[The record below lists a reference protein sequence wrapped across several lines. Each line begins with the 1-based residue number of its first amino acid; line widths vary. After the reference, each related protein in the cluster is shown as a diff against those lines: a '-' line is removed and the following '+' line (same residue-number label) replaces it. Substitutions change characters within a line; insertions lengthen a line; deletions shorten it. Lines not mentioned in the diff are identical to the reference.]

1 MEKNVRLRVLYVM
14 ELFVQQTDAE
24 NGVTMQEILDWLADH
39 NLTGERKSI
48 YEDIHALKEFGLD
61 LNRTGYPSLIMRRQ
75 NGSKTVNSVYL
86 FTGGCSVYR
95 HSIMSGIPEICT
107 SRVWRSGSITEILLE
122 SIRSLGTRISFRC
135 LQHRSSSRRSG

>member
-14 ELFVQQTDAE
+14 ELFVQRTDAE

-61 LNRTGYPSLIMRRQ
+61 IQYTQ
-75 NGSKTVNSVYL
+75 TDKT
-86 FTGGCSVYR
+86 YR
-95 HSIMSGIPEICT
+95 LA
-107 SRVWRSGSITEILLE
+107 SR
-122 SIRSLGTRISFRC
+122 
-135 LQHRSSSRRSG
+135 

>member
-48 YEDIHALKEFGLD
+48 YEDIHALKEFGLYTQSD
-61 LNRTGYPSLIMRRQ
+61 
-75 NGSKTVNSVYL
+75 KT
-86 FTGGCSVYR
+86 YR
-95 HSIMSGIPEICT
+95 LA
-107 SRVWRSGSITEILLE
+107 SR
-122 SIRSLGTRISFRC
+122 
-135 LQHRSSSRRSG
+135 

>member
-48 YEDIHALKEFGLD
+48 YEDIHALKEFGCLPISEHTN
-61 LNRTGYPSLIMRRQ
+61 LSISCCSI
-75 NGSKTVNSVYL
+75 GSA
-86 FTGGCSVYR
+86 
-95 HSIMSGIPEICT
+95 
-107 SRVWRSGSITEILLE
+107 
-122 SIRSLGTRISFRC
+122 
-135 LQHRSSSRRSG
+135 

>member
-48 YEDIHALKEFGLD
+48 YEDIHALK
-61 LNRTGYPSLIMRRQ
+61 S
-75 NGSKTVNSVYL
+75 
-86 FTGGCSVYR
+86 
-95 HSIMSGIPEICT
+95 
-107 SRVWRSGSITEILLE
+107 
-122 SIRSLGTRISFRC
+122 
-135 LQHRSSSRRSG
+135 

>member
-61 LNRTGYPSLIMRRQ
+61 IQYTQSD
-75 NGSKTVNSVYL
+75 KT
-86 FTGGCSVYR
+86 YR
-95 HSIMSGIPEICT
+95 IGRAH
-107 SRVWRSGSITEILLE
+107 V
-122 SIRSLGTRISFRC
+122 
-135 LQHRSSSRRSG
+135 